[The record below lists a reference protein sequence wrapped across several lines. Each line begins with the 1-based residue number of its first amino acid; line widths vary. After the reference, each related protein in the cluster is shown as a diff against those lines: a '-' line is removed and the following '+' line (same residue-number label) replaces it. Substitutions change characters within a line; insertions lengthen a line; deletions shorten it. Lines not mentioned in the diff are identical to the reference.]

1 MSSFIRRG
9 GPGTQRGRRTVVGR
23 GVGGGGP
30 QPGKAGPSALSS
42 EGLSPLFSK
51 VPVARAPPH
60 APLPRPA
67 RTPADRPRGSA
78 APAGLPLLSGTIYRS
93 PEAQEAGGV
102 RRHQGALADVRAQLW
117 RCCGRRLREDLLR
130 WVQGSAPRT
139 AQLAKA
145 KTLGSGP
152 PGPTQDSG
160 VPRGVCRPPVAG
172 GFQRGAVRARGLGFQ
187 KVPPVR
193 VALGAWGSVLEA
205 PPLTRSVL
213 KEPAAASPS
222 ARGCRE
228 VPRAGGTIQLCFS
241 YSVLSRF
248 QRMVIKVRVS
258 A

>member
-1 MSSFIRRG
+1 M
-9 GPGTQRGRRTVVGR
+9 GREPSGVEGR
-23 GVGGGGP
+23 WWDEGSGAAGCSRERLALRP
-30 QPGKAGPSALSS
+30 CHQKAFP
-42 EGLSPLFSK
+42 PLFSK
-51 VPVARAPPH
+51 VPVDRAPPH
-60 APLPRPA
+60 ASLPRPA
-67 RTPADRPRGSA
+67 RTLADRPRGSA

-93 PEAQEAGGV
+93 PKAQEAGGV

-117 RCCGRRLREDLLR
+117 RCCGRRLREELLR

-152 PGPTQDSG
+152 PGPRQDSG
-160 VPRGVCRPPVAG
+160 VPRGVCRTPVAG
-172 GFQRGAVRARGLGFQ
+172 SFQRGVVRARGLVFQ

-193 VALGAWGSVLEA
+193 IALGAWGSVLEA
-205 PPLTRSVL
+205 PPLKRSVL